1 MLTYSAV
8 GEAVPLVAKLA
19 ALVPDA
25 AQFIFGFLPGH
36 DPVFFNGNTLG
47 PN

>member
-1 MLTYSAV
+1 M
-8 GEAVPLVAKLA
+8 
-19 ALVPDA
+19 ALIPDGV
-25 AQFIFGFLPGH
+25 QFIFGFTPGH